1 MQSRSLSAEI
11 CCLPPSAF
19 QSTQRKFHLILF
31 QDPVTQNDSVQAVL
45 SHGEELSITVQF
57 RGRDIV
63 KVCESVHVCVFSR
76 LQCVTH
82 SNEAKVLMKW
92 GIKKEGMFAIS

>member
-57 RGRDIV
+57 RGRDVV
-63 KVCESVHVCVFSR
+63 KVCVFSR

>member
-63 KVCESVHVCVFSR
+63 KVCESVRVCVQQTTVCDS
-76 LQCVTH
+76 Q
-82 SNEAKVLMKW
+82 
-92 GIKKEGMFAIS
+92 